1 MTLSAAAF
9 THIATLLL
17 AAGLVASSAP
27 LDSAAPVRSPKVACE
42 RVKARVSAVKHFR
55 RSIVAFCD
63 PIGAADSPKHFYVLA
78 LHSNRHCDG
87 ICSTNMGWFA
97 VDKRTGRVFDWDVAE
112 MKLGQPVK
120 SHR

>member
-42 RVKARVSAVKHFR
+42 RVKARVSAVK
-55 RSIVAFCD
+55 
-63 PIGAADSPKHFYVLA
+63 VLA